1 MLKEKFWY
9 IITQKSQKKKK
20 KNELSAFWFSKSLSW
35 AKYLALVRLFVST
48 TFLDYVVANS
58 SMVIFKLLLF
68 D

>member
-9 IITQKSQKKKK
+9 IITEKSEEEKRK
-20 KNELSAFWFSKSLSW
+20 ELLAFWFSKSLSW

-48 TFLDYVVANS
+48 IFLDYIVANS

-68 D
+68 N

>member
-9 IITQKSQKKKK
+9 IITEKSEEEKRK
-20 KNELSAFWFSKSLSW
+20 ELLAFWFSKSLSW

-48 TFLDYVVANS
+48 IFLDHTVANS

-68 D
+68 N